1 MTKVK
6 VSTLQ
11 AHPQNDYFFDDMAG
25 TKWEEFLESVR
36 TSGIIE
42 PIVITKDNIIV
53 SGHQRVRA
61 CKELGI
67 EEIEAHIKDYANE
80 DEVIKDLLETNIRQR
95 GNIDSSGTKLG
106 RIIKEL
112 ERIYG
117 IKTGYGGDRRSAT
130 AANVETGFPY
140 SSYQFPNGELNGSKW
155 EEIVNR
161 ETIETQKDI
170 KDMLNISNGSYHRAK
185 QIADL
190 IPELQEMEISGNI
203 TASVASRILAKLSI
217 DEQIELFAALPKDV
231 KLSQK
236 EVQDSI
242 KKLQAQI
249 KERDED
255 MQEMTERIAEKREE
269 TNRELKKRDAAI
281 KSMEAEIAAKVEEVE
296 AKKAEAAK
304 LKAILDDENRDAAG
318 EYIFKVDELQV
329 KLRAEQEKRAQEKA
343 EHNKERKE
351 AQKKLDDL
359 AIETKK
365 YITERDNY
373 NNQLKSLNAE
383 LEEAKARA
391 AAADPLLVEQY
402 RQLVVDKENEVADM
416 KDKIATLEKQTQF
429 RTPLDMF
436 RVFDLVIDMLYA
448 YANSGTI
455 KEMANN
461 SDEFISRLSES
472 ADRISDAAEMIRNIR
487 GTNCEMR
494 AI

>member
-42 PIVITKDNIIV
+42 PIVITKDNVIV

-67 EEIEAHIKDYANE
+67 EEIEARIKDYAND

-106 RIIKEL
+106 RTIKEL

-117 IKTGYGGDRRSAT
+117 IRTGRGGDRTSNPT
-130 AANVETGFPY
+130 MLDCVEKNVNCQQDIAN
-140 SSYQFPNGELNGSKW
+140 
-155 EEIVNR
+155 
-161 ETIETQKDI
+161 
-170 KDMLNISNGSYHRAK
+170 MLNTNKETYRLSK

-281 KSMEAEIAAKVEEVE
+281 KSMEAEIAAKMEEVE